1 MTSFVGHHAGI
12 EVTDAGLLPGL
23 ALTDLFDLAL
33 RVNPKRPHL
42 LVSTVLAKHV
52 PTDPRIVRGSGLLLG
67 LRVRELLGGPAV
79 DPAIAAELGR
89 VLRDGVDP
97 QTFADLVGP
106 ELTARG
112 AIPASSWV
120 LGYAETATALG
131 HLVARALGCPSIHS
145 TRRRVPGFQ
154 AALGFDEAHSH
165 ATEHLVLPADPG
177 FLYRPG
183 PVVLVDDELSTG
195 RTALNTI
202 RALHAL
208 APRERYVVAALLD
221 VRRPVDRE
229 AMAAAAAELDTT
241 IDVVALASGEVIVPE
256 EAAERVSG
264 IGARPVRQART
275 PPLNRRRRRRAADLR
290 AGCGRGWSRRPAGTG
305 SCPPTKPPWTKR
317 PDWSPTTSTA
327 GSATTCWCSAPR
339 S

>member
-12 EVTDAGLLPGL
+12 EVTDANLLPGL

-33 RVNPKRPHL
+33 RINPKRPQL

-52 PTDPRIVRGSGLLLG
+52 PTDPRVVRGSGLLLG

-89 VLRDGVDP
+89 VLRYGVDP
-97 QTFADLVGP
+97 QEFADLVRP
-106 ELTARG
+106 ELTARR
-112 AIPASSWV
+112 AVPASSWV
-120 LGYAETATALG
+120 FGYAETATALG

-154 AALGFDEAHSH
+154 AALGFEEAHSH

-208 APRERYVVAALLD
+208 APRERYVIAAELSGGREAVQLFHAARLRL
-221 VRRPVDRE
+221 VPIASPVFVTGKLTALWTAPD
-229 AMAAAAAELDTT
+229 AMAATAVVH
-241 IDVVALASGEVIVPE
+241 DVGGGRYEAFLAT
-256 EAAERVSG
+256 VS
-264 IGARPVRQART
+264 
-275 PPLNRRRRRRAADLR
+275 
-290 AGCGRGWSRRPAGTG
+290 CGR
-305 SCPPTKPPWTKR
+305 
-317 PDWSPTTSTA
+317 
-327 GSATTCWCSAPR
+327 
-339 S
+339 